1 MINTRLCQLA
11 AMALFAWHAGTVLA
25 APAAALSKDSFAQI
39 RARHAGQPLVVHIW
53 GMTCG
58 PCMVE
63 LPQWGALLR
72 RQPHMKLVLIQ
83 ADQAPAQ
90 AREQMLDQAGLGRA
104 ESWAATG
111 ELDEYLRASIDRQ
124 WQGDMPRTLLITAQG
139 EVTRIQGVANL
150 AHVSQWLRQQS
161 HPRP

>member
-1 MINTRLCQLA
+1 MINRRLCQLA
-11 AMALFAWHAGTVLA
+11 AVALFAWQAGA
-25 APAAALSKDSFAQI
+25 ASAASLSKDSFAQI

-72 RQPHMKLVLIQ
+72 RQPHMRLVLIQ

-90 AREQMLDQAGLGRA
+90 AREQVLDQAGLGRA
-104 ESWAATG
+104 ESWAAAG

-124 WQGDMPRTLLITAQG
+124 WQGDIPRTLLITAQG
-139 EVTRIQGVANL
+139 QVTRIQGVANL

-161 HPRP
+161 QPTP